1 MKKFKQL
8 LCLALALTISA
19 SLLAACGQKNNG
31 GSKDSDEKVLTY
43 AVEGGSAGE
52 EIALEKGW
60 KVTTLEDQAA
70 ALMEVAS
77 GTSDA
82 AIIDLLMAGAMIGEG
97 TSYPDLTYTDRLT
110 EEEYGIG
117 CRKGSD
123 LAQYINCVL
132 GDAYQSGTMQKLAQQ
147 YGITEELLV
156 PQQEST
162 FTTGEDSDVSYI
174 QQKGTLV
181 VGITEFA
188 PMDYKD
194 ENGQWIGFD
203 ADLAKLVAER
213 LGVEIQFVVIDWGQ
227 KINELDSK
235 AIDVVWN
242 GMTLTDEV
250 LSSMSCSNA
259 YCNNAQVVVL
269 PADVAE
275 NYPDAASMADLT
287 FAVESG
293 SAGKTQAEENGFTYT
308 EVVDQATAV
317 LEVSSGTADAAI
329 IDSLMA
335 GAMVGEGTSYA
346 DLTYTIQLNTEEYG
360 VGFRKGSDA
369 AAALNEFFRQQW
381 ESGAMQALAE
391 QYGVQAALI
400 EQK

>member
-1 MKKFKQL
+1 MPLSVGLVLPGTVHCSAAYRGSIRTMQANVTKRSASPSNTIQTQYICYNTSVYHIKEDIPMKKFKQL

-203 ADLAKLVAER
+203 ADLAKLVAES

-242 GMTLTDEV
+242 GMTLTDGV
-250 LSSMSCSNA
+250 TSAMACTNA
-259 YCNNAQVVVL
+259 YCKNAQVVV
-269 PADVAE
+269 VR
-275 NYPDAASMADLT
+275 
-287 FAVESG
+287 G
-293 SAGKTQAEENGFTYT
+293 Q
-308 EVVDQATAV
+308 
-317 LEVSSGTADAAI
+317 
-329 IDSLMA
+329 
-335 GAMVGEGTSYA
+335 
-346 DLTYTIQLNTEEYG
+346 
-360 VGFRKGSDA
+360 
-369 AAALNEFFRQQW
+369 
-381 ESGAMQALAE
+381 
-391 QYGVQAALI
+391 
-400 EQK
+400 